1 VEVVA
6 LVVLAVVLVVG
17 ASILWSTLRTGMPPM
32 PSLGRAPKAMLE
44 LVPEQ
49 PDGAIVDMGSGWG
62 TLAIRFAR
70 RFPRT
75 RVVGYEVSFFPWLV
89 SVLLARLMRL
99 DNLVFYRRDFREA
112 DLDGVEVLLCYLM
125 PEGMQA
131 VQQRLERDPGSVRWV
146 ISHCFALRGREPE
159 TVSELPDLYA
169 TRVYRYRYQ

>member
-1 VEVVA
+1 MSPLAVA
-6 LVVLAVVLVVG
+6 LVVLVLVIA

-32 PSLGRAPKAMLE
+32 PSLGRAPRAMLE
-44 LVPEQ
+44 LVDKTPE
-49 PDGAIVDMGSGWG
+49 GAIVDMGSGWG

-70 RFPRT
+70 RFPQT
-75 RVVGYEVSFFPWLV
+75 PVIGYEVSFFPWLV
-89 SVLLARLMRL
+89 SVLLARVMRL
-99 DNLVFYRRDFREA
+99 ENLRFHRWDFREA
-112 DLDGVEVLLCYLM
+112 DLEGVEVLLCYLM

-131 VQQRLERDPGSVRWV
+131 VQQRLDHDPGSVRWV

>member
-1 VEVVA
+1 MEIAA

-32 PSLGRAPKAMLE
+32 PSLGRAPRAMLE
-44 LVPEQ
+44 LVEAPPE
-49 PDGAIVDMGSGWG
+49 GAIADMGSGWG

-70 RFPRT
+70 RFPQT
-75 RVVGYEVSFFPWLV
+75 QVVGYEVSFFPWLV

-99 DNLVFYRRDFREA
+99 ENLRFHRRDFREA
-112 DLDGVEVLLCYLM
+112 DLSGVEVLLCYLM

-131 VQQRLERDPGSVRWV
+131 VQQRLECDPGSVRWV

-169 TRVYRYRYQ
+169 TRIYRYRYQ

>member
-1 VEVVA
+1 METAA
-6 LVVLAVVLVVG
+6 LVVLGLVLVVG

-32 PSLGRAPKAMLE
+32 PSLGRAPGVMLA
-44 LVPEQ
+44 LVETP

-70 RFPRT
+70 RFPQT
-75 RVVGYEVSFFPWLV
+75 PVLGYEVSFFPWLV

-99 DNLVFYRRDFREA
+99 DNLRFYRRDFRSA
-112 DLDGVEVLLCYLM
+112 DLDGVEVVLCYLM
-125 PEGMQA
+125 PAGMQA

-159 TVSELPDLYA
+159 TLRELPDLYA
-169 TRVYRYRYQ
+169 TPVYRYRYQ

>member
-1 VEVVA
+1 MSPWALA
-6 LVVLAVVLVVG
+6 LVVLVLVMA

-32 PSLGRAPKAMLE
+32 PSLGRAPKAMLA
-44 LVPEQ
+44 LMPEGL
-49 PDGAIVDMGSGWG
+49 DGAIVDMGSGWG

-70 RFPRT
+70 RLPQT
-75 RVVGYEVSFFPWLV
+75 QVVGYEVSFFPWLV

-99 DNLVFYRRDFREA
+99 ENLRFYRRDFREA
-112 DLDGVEVLLCYLM
+112 DLDGVVVLLCYLM

-159 TVSELPDLYA
+159 TVRELPDLYA
-169 TRVYRYRYQ
+169 TRIYRYRYQ

>member
-1 VEVVA
+1 MEIVA
-6 LVVLAVVLVVG
+6 LVVLGVVLVVG

-32 PSLGRAPKAMLE
+32 PSVGRAPKAMLS
-44 LVPEQ
+44 LVETPPE
-49 PDGAIVDMGSGWG
+49 GAIVDMGSGWG
-62 TLAIRFAR
+62 TLAVRLAR

-75 RVVGYEVSFFPWLV
+75 PVIGYEVSFFPWLV

-99 DNLVFYRRDFREA
+99 DNLRFHRRDFRKA
-112 DLDGVEVLLCYLM
+112 DLEGVEVLLCYLM

-159 TVSELPDLYA
+159 TVRELPDLYA
-169 TRVYRYRYQ
+169 TPVYRYRYQ

>member
-1 VEVVA
+1 MEVAA
-6 LVVLAVVLVVG
+6 LVALAVVLVVG

-44 LVPEQ
+44 LAPER
-49 PDGAIVDMGSGWG
+49 PDGTIVDMGSGWG

-70 RFPRT
+70 RFPQT
-75 RVVGYEVSFFPWLV
+75 PVVGYEVSFFPWLV
-89 SVLLARLMRL
+89 SVLLARLLRL
-99 DNLVFYRRDFREA
+99 ENLHFHRRDFREA

-125 PEGMQA
+125 PGGMQA